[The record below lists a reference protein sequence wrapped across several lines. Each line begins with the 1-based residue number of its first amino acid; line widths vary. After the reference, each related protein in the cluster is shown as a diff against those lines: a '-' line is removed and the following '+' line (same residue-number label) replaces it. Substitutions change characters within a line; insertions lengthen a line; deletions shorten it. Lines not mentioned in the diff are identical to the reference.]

1 MRKGWNAELSALSL
15 PLFNVSLSLSPLRRH
30 RGGGE
35 ERKEEE
41 KYSSFGFDMNRI
53 PRNAESTVNT
63 LLKVV
68 KFGVMTWPGL
78 IFFFFL
84 HFFMLLPTLF
94 FGVGTRSLT
103 PTQPIVM
110 VIETTAFI
118 ASTPSSTPSS
128 SWHSVASTKG
138 AWYRRQNR
146 IFWGALKVG
155 GRERGKI

>member
-1 MRKGWNAELSALSL
+1 ML
-15 PLFNVSLSLSPLRRH
+15 PLPPFLMCLTLSPLRRP

-78 IFFFFL
+78 IFFFT
-84 HFFMLLPTLF
+84 FFYAATNSF
-94 FGVGTRSLT
+94 FFWVGTRSLT